1 MKRSNLVW
9 ITLVCII
16 LGLTLTAQFR
26 TQAGIKGDI
35 PTKRLEEMTDLL
47 KQAESERDAL
57 RSQVQ
62 KLTGQIDDLLHAKS
76 TAAVVQ
82 EELKQVRAAAGL
94 TLLQGPG
101 ITITLNDSTL
111 AVQPGQDPN
120 LFLIHDDDL
129 LKLVNELKAAGAEA
143 IAINDQRVVGST
155 EIRCAGPTIS
165 VNNTR
170 IAPPYIL
177 QAIGSPEIL
186 EASLNMRG
194 GIMETFRFWGIQIQ
208 TQKAD
213 NLTLP
218 AYVESHPF
226 QYARPLDGTEKAED
240 KGDSDKGDK
249 REKEGQN

>member
-1 MKRSNLVW
+1 VKRSNLIW

-26 TQAGIKGDI
+26 TQAGIRSDI

-57 RSQVQ
+57 RTQVH
-62 KLTGQIDDLLHAKS
+62 KLTVQINDLLSAKNPS
-76 TAAVVQ
+76 DKFQ
-82 EELKQVRAAAGL
+82 EELKEVQMAAGL
-94 TLLQGPG
+94 TALQGPG
-101 ITITLNDSTL
+101 IIITLDDSART
-111 AVQPGQDPN
+111 VQAGQDPN

-143 IAINDQRVVGST
+143 IAINEQRVVTST

-170 IAPPYIL
+170 IAPPYVV
-177 QAIGSPEIL
+177 QAIGSPEAL
-186 EASLNMRG
+186 DSSLNMRG
-194 GIMETFRFWGIQIQ
+194 GIMDTFQFWGIQIQ
-208 TQKAD
+208 IQKTD

-218 AYVESHPF
+218 AYVGSHTF
-226 QYARPLDGTEKAED
+226 NYAQPVSKE
-240 KGDSDKGDK
+240 
-249 REKEGQN
+249 EKE

>member
-1 MKRSNLVW
+1 VKRSNLIW

-26 TQAGIKGDI
+26 TQAGISSDI

-57 RSQVQ
+57 RTQVH
-62 KLTGQIDDLLHAKS
+62 KLTVQINDLLSAKNPS
-76 TAAVVQ
+76 DKFQ
-82 EELKQVRAAAGL
+82 EELKEVQMAAGL
-94 TLLQGPG
+94 TALQGPG
-101 ITITLNDSTL
+101 IIITLDDSART
-111 AVQPGQDPN
+111 VQAGQDPN

-143 IAINDQRVVGST
+143 IAINEQRVVTST

-170 IAPPYIL
+170 IAPPYVV
-177 QAIGSPEIL
+177 QAIGSPEAL
-186 EASLNMRG
+186 DSSLNMRG
-194 GIMETFRFWGIQIQ
+194 GIMDTFQFWGIQIQ
-208 TQKAD
+208 IQKTD

-218 AYVESHPF
+218 AYVGSHTF
-226 QYARPLDGTEKAED
+226 NYAQPVSKE
-240 KGDSDKGDK
+240 
-249 REKEGQN
+249 EKE

>member
-1 MKRSNLVW
+1 MKRSNLIW

-26 TQAGIKGDI
+26 TQAGIRSDI

-57 RSQVQ
+57 RTQVH
-62 KLTGQIDDLLHAKS
+62 KLTVQINDLLSAKNPS
-76 TAAVVQ
+76 DKFQ
-82 EELKQVRAAAGL
+82 EELKEVQMAAGL
-94 TLLQGPG
+94 TALQGPG
-101 ITITLNDSTL
+101 IIITLDDSART
-111 AVQPGQDPN
+111 VQAGQDPN

-143 IAINDQRVVGST
+143 IAINEQRVVTST

-170 IAPPYIL
+170 IAPPYVV
-177 QAIGSPEIL
+177 QAIGSPEAL
-186 EASLNMRG
+186 DSSLNMRG
-194 GIMETFRFWGIQIQ
+194 GIMDTFQFWGIQIQ
-208 TQKAD
+208 IQKTD

-218 AYVESHPF
+218 AYVGSHTF
-226 QYARPLDGTEKAED
+226 NYAQPVSKE
-240 KGDSDKGDK
+240 
-249 REKEGQN
+249 EKE

>member
-1 MKRSNLVW
+1 VKRSNLIW

-26 TQAGIKGDI
+26 TQAGIRSDI

-57 RSQVQ
+57 RTQVH
-62 KLTGQIDDLLHAKS
+62 KLTVQINDLLSAKNP
-76 TAAVVQ
+76 ADKFQ
-82 EELKQVRAAAGL
+82 EELKEIQMAAGL
-94 TLLQGPG
+94 TPLQGPG
-101 ITITLNDSTL
+101 IIITLDDSART
-111 AVQPGQDPN
+111 VQAGQDPN

-143 IAINDQRVVGST
+143 IAINEQRVVTST

-170 IAPPYIL
+170 IAPPYVV
-177 QAIGSPEIL
+177 QAIGSPEAL
-186 EASLNMRG
+186 DSSLNMRG
-194 GIMETFRFWGIQIQ
+194 GIMDTFQFWGIQIQ
-208 TQKAD
+208 IQKTD

-218 AYVESHPF
+218 AYVGSHTF
-226 QYARPLDGTEKAED
+226 NYAQPVSKE
-240 KGDSDKGDK
+240 
-249 REKEGQN
+249 EKE